1 MRLWRWLM
9 AALLGFAL
17 AGCAST
23 GSVDPK
29 DETLS
34 VVFGYFDMEDAP
46 SGLDWVALRQYG
58 GKDKEKDTY
67 SLAAKDGLFFH
78 VGVEPGS
85 YQVDT
90 FGSHGGFF
98 SNPVRYNYGGKGRN
112 ATAVRIAKPGVYF
125 LGAHKYVNH
134 PGKGLFS
141 ADKFEMQPAS
151 APSERELLQR
161 LLKRMEGDSELKDY
175 TRQVRMVKQRL
186 GQL

>member
-1 MRLWRWLM
+1 MISRWLLPVVL
-9 AALLGFAL
+9 AFAL

-23 GSVDPK
+23 TPVDPK

-34 VVFGYFDMEDAP
+34 VVFGYFDMKDAP

-58 GKDKEKDTY
+58 GKDEKDTY

-90 FGSHGGFF
+90 FGSNGGFF

-112 ATAVRIAKPGVYF
+112 ATAIRITKPGVYF
-125 LGAHKYVNH
+125 LGSHRYVNH
-134 PGKGLFS
+134 PGKGFFS

-151 APSERELLQR
+151 TPGEKELLQR
-161 LLKRMEGDSELKDY
+161 LLKELETDGDLKDY
-175 TRQVRMVKQRL
+175 ARQRQMVKQRL
-186 GQL
+186 GQR